1 MNEWIPHH
9 LLSFFSD
16 LLDSLLTSVSVF
28 YLFLPIYSPLIPS
41 GGFIQNTDGLGF
53 KMSFS
58 SLLPTGFRLWPST
71 PPLPASHHFSWTV
84 LQLGRPHHA
93 PSWPAFW
100 NAPSSPRELLLLFLE
115 ILLKEYP
122 FFRFPS
128 DHNWFSFLS
137 VAREYVQLLLLCH
150 TVKCLVSPSTDSWVP
165 QGEAKVLLIFSYA
178 AFA

>member
-53 KMSFS
+53 KISFS

-122 FFRFPS
+122 FFHWSNYFASPLTITGFL
-128 DHNWFSFLS
+128 FSPLLESMYSFYCYATKSSVLS
-137 VAREYVQLLLLCH
+137 LPQQTPECLRARPKFY
-150 TVKCLVSPSTDSWVP
+150 
-165 QGEAKVLLIFSYA
+165 
-178 AFA
+178 